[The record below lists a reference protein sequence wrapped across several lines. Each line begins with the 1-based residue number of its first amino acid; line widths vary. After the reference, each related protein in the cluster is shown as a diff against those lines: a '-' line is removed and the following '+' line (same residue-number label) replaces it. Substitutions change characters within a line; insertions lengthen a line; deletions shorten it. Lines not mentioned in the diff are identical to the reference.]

1 MIPRDSLKFKLG
13 CFVNLR
19 VVVSTAARAVLA
31 EATRVEGAVAAVVL
45 IVVLVLSSRE
55 INTGEGREKRGGEGS
70 GGEGT
75 AKVFQKQHQQT

>member
-55 INTGEGREKRGGEGS
+55 VNTREGEREEGR